1 MTASPQSLQ
10 ELNACVA
17 RDLSYLTLP
26 AARWLPDMDIDGQTL
41 PDVVVIG
48 GGMAGLTVTAAL
60 THMGATVMTFDERPA
75 GFEGPWATT
84 ARMETLR
91 SPKTL
96 TGPALGIPSL
106 TFRAW
111 FTAQFGEAE
120 WDALDKIPRLQWME
134 YLRWYRQVLGLEI
147 RNDHRITDI
156 ITHADHVELSV
167 TGPDGDFT
175 QRARRVVLATG
186 RDGLGGPSLPEL
198 VKDLPRDKWAHSSD
212 RNDYSALKGKRV
224 AVIGAGA
231 SAMDS
236 AGTALESGAAQVD
249 LLIRRKDI
257 PRINRGMAMGNPGS
271 VYGMRDLSDN
281 WKWTLQTA
289 LADAQVPPP
298 RASVLRVSRHE
309 NAAFHLGTALQSARV
324 EGDEVVLETSKGP
337 RRYDFVIFATGF
349 KVDWANRPFL
359 SRLAG
364 DVRVWGQRIQPENG
378 DRYSSLLDLP
388 DLGPSFEF
396 LPKPDAARQ
405 GISNVFCF
413 CYPAVMSQGNI
424 SGDIPAISE
433 GGRRL
438 ARGLI
443 GGLWSEDI
451 EFHHQRMLDHAVPEV
466 FGDEWTPAADP
477 VPAAS
482 PQEADA

>member
-1 MTASPQSLQ
+1 MTTSPRSLQ
-10 ELNACVA
+10 QLNDCVA

-26 AARWLPDMDIDGQTL
+26 APRWLPDVQIKGETL
-41 PDVVVIG
+41 LDVAVIG
-48 GGMAGLTVTAAL
+48 GGMAGLTVATAL
-60 THMGATVMTFDERPA
+60 THMGAKVVIFDERPA
-75 GFEGPWATT
+75 GLEGPWATT

-120 WDALDKIPRLQWME
+120 WDALDKIPRLQWMD
-134 YLRWYRQVLGLEI
+134 YLRWYREVLALDV
-147 RNDHRITDI
+147 RNDHRVSDVIP
-156 ITHADHVELSV
+156 HADHVELAI

-186 RDGLGGPSLPEL
+186 RDGLGGPALPDL
-198 VKDLPRDKWAHSSD
+198 VRDLVREVWAHSSD
-212 RNDYSALKGKRV
+212 SNDYDALKGKRV

-249 LLIRRKDI
+249 LLIRRTDI
-257 PRINRGMAMGNPGS
+257 PRVNRGMAMGNPGS
-271 VYGMRDLSDN
+271 VYGMRDLSDH
-281 WKWTLQTA
+281 WKWKLQTT

-298 RASVLRVSRHE
+298 RASVLRVSRHG
-309 NAAFHLGTALQSARV
+309 NAAFHLGTSLQSARV

-349 KVDWANRPFL
+349 KVDWAGRPFL
-359 SRLAG
+359 ARLAR
-364 DVRVWGQRIQPENG
+364 DVRTWGERIAPEDG
-378 DRYSSLLDLP
+378 PRYRALLDLP

-396 LPKPDAARQ
+396 LPRDGAGQQ

-443 GGLWSEDI
+443 AGLWTEDI
-451 EFHHQRMLDHAVPEV
+451 EYHYQRMLDHDVPEV
-466 FGDEWTPAADP
+466 FGDEWTPAPDP
-477 VPAAS
+477 
-482 PQEADA
+482 ADAAPGVRA